1 MKVFMSWSGTRSR
14 EVAKLLDYWVKCV
27 VQASRPWIS
36 TSGIDSGSI
45 WFNQISS
52 ELQDTTFGI
61 ICLTKEN
68 KEAPWILF
76 EAGALAKGL
85 ASSRVCTFL
94 IDIETKDIRDPLA
107 QFNHTLPNYESMWKL
122 VSTLNGSLPEA
133 SRLDVVI
140 LKGVFDTYWPQF
152 QQKFS
157 LILETYPETTIV
169 EPRKQEDI
177 LSDIL
182 ESTRGLERR
191 MRLLEDRGNAG
202 TIPRSGA
209 RVVQGGV
216 RFSGSGVTR
225 VMTEINDA
233 KFAETVELAQDLLK
247 AGNDW
252 ESTHEAM
259 IRDFGIGKKLA
270 KEAVEIAMGKL
281 VLRPP
286 DEGTLGPA

>member
-1 MKVFMSWSGTRSR
+1 MKVFMSWSGNRSR

-94 IDIETKDIRDPLA
+94 IDLETKEIRDPLA
-107 QFNHTLPNYESMWKL
+107 QFNHTLPNFDSMWKL
-122 VSTLNGSLPEA
+122 VSTLNGSLPET
-133 SRLDVVI
+133 SRLEVSI
-140 LKGVFDTYWPQF
+140 LKGVFETYWPQF
-152 QQKFS
+152 EEKFES
-157 LILETYPETTIV
+157 ILETYPETTVV

-177 LSDIL
+177 LTDIL

-191 MRLLEDRGNAG
+191 MRLLEDRTNVVYH
-202 TIPRSGA
+202 TRPTT
-209 RVVQGGV
+209 RVVQGAV
-216 RFSGSGVTR
+216 NFTR
-225 VMTEINDA
+225 HPSEGEA
-233 KFAETVELAQDLLK
+233 SELAVTVNLATELKKTAADWDSVLLLMVRNY
-247 AGNDW
+247 GV
-252 ESTHEAM
+252 S
-259 IRDFGIGKKLA
+259 KKLA
-270 KEAVEIAMGKL
+270 KEAIEVASVNEL
-281 VLRPP
+281 
-286 DEGTLGPA
+286 LGPSSVAPN

>member
-1 MKVFMSWSGTRSR
+1 MKVFMSWSGDRSR

-45 WFNQISS
+45 WFNQISG

-94 IDIETKDIRDPLA
+94 IDLQTKDIRDPLA
-107 QFNHTLPNYESMWKL
+107 QFNHTLPNSDSMWKL
-122 VSTLNGSLPEA
+122 VSTLNGSLPEP
-133 SRLDVVI
+133 SRLDVII
-140 LKGVFDTYWPQF
+140 LKGVFETYWPQF
-152 QQKFS
+152 EEKFTA
-157 LILETYPETTIV
+157 ILKTYPETTVV

-177 LSDIL
+177 LTEIL

-191 MRLLEDRGNAG
+191 MRAVENSTTNEIFFEKNKNWGSNPDIALGDMWLQAKTLTLEEGVNTARSLNAQG
-202 TIPRSGA
+202 VPRSQIAALLMQHGL
-209 RVVQGGV
+209 
-216 RFSGSGVTR
+216 TR
-225 VMTEINDA
+225 KQAD
-233 KFAETVELAQDLLK
+233 ELTTIAFRKKQSPTDD
-247 AGNDW
+247 GNP
-252 ESTHEAM
+252 SS
-259 IRDFGIGKKLA
+259 
-270 KEAVEIAMGKL
+270 
-281 VLRPP
+281 
-286 DEGTLGPA
+286 

>member
-1 MKVFMSWSGTRSR
+1 MKVFMSWSGDRSR
-14 EVAKLLDYWVKCV
+14 EVAKLLDYWIKCV

-61 ICLTKEN
+61 ICITKEN

-94 IDIETKDIRDPLA
+94 IDLQTKDIRDPLA

-122 VSTLNGSLPEA
+122 VSTLNGSMPEA
-133 SRLDVVI
+133 NRLDVTI
-140 LKGVFDTYWPQF
+140 LKGVFETYWPQF
-152 QQKFS
+152 EQRFNA
-157 LILETYPETTIV
+157 ILETYPETTVV

-177 LSDIL
+177 LAEIL

-191 MRLLEDRGNAG
+191 LRLLEDRGNIAAHAR
-202 TIPRSGA
+202 PAA
-209 RVVQGGV
+209 RVMQSNLRFAGGGRIVQDLSDAQFV
-216 RFSGSGVTR
+216 EV
-225 VMTEINDA
+225 VAVATE
-233 KFAETVELAQDLLK
+233 LLK
-247 AGNDW
+247 AGNSW
-252 ESTHEAM
+252 ESAHTALIQEY
-259 IRDFGIGKKLA
+259 GIGKKAA
-270 KEAVEIAMGKL
+270 KEAIEVAASNSI
-281 VLRPP
+281 LRPP
-286 DEGTLGPA
+286 GDSPV

>member
-1 MKVFMSWSGTRSR
+1 MKVFLSWSGDRSR

-94 IDIETKDIRDPLA
+94 IDVQTKDIRDPLA
-107 QFNHTLPNYESMWKL
+107 QFNHTLPNPESMWKL
-122 VSTLNGSLPEA
+122 ISTLNGSLPEPN
-133 SRLDVVI
+133 RLDVAI
-140 LKGVFDTYWPQF
+140 LKGVFETYWPQF
-152 QQKFS
+152 EAKFAA
-157 LILETYPETTIV
+157 ILKTYPETTVV

-177 LSDIL
+177 LTEIL

-191 MRLLEDRGNAG
+191 MREIENTRSDNNSFRHVFPRAVNGDSVVVGDMWTQAREPDLNEVVSLVRSMQAKGTPRGA
-202 TIPRSGA
+202 I
-209 RVVQGGV
+209 
-216 RFSGSGVTR
+216 
-225 VMTEINDA
+225 
-233 KFAETVELAQDLLK
+233 VELLVAQLGVSIKKAEDLITL
-247 AGNDW
+247 AL
-252 ESTHEAM
+252 
-259 IRDFGIGKKLA
+259 RKKQ
-270 KEAVEIAMGKL
+270 
-281 VLRPP
+281 RPS
-286 DEGTLGPA
+286 DDGQPAN

>member
-1 MKVFMSWSGTRSR
+1 MKVFLSWSGDRSR

-76 EAGALAKGL
+76 ESGALAKGL

-94 IDIETKDIRDPLA
+94 IDLETKDIRDPLA
-107 QFNHTLPNYESMWKL
+107 QFNHTLPNPDSMWKL
-122 VSTLNGSLPEA
+122 ISTLNGSLPEPN
-133 SRLDVVI
+133 RLDVAI
-140 LKGVFDTYWPQF
+140 LKGVFETYWPQF
-152 QQKFS
+152 KEKFDA
-157 LILETYPETTIV
+157 ILNTYPETTVV

-177 LSDIL
+177 LSEIL

-191 MRLLEDRGNAG
+191 MRAIENAG
-202 TIPRSGA
+202 EDSNFFSRAYQRAANPDIAVGDMWVQTKEPELNEVVSFARSMQAKGMSREEVISLLMRRMGVSSKQA
-209 RVVQGGV
+209 EDLVTFSFRKRNRVID
-216 RFSGSGVTR
+216 
-225 VMTEINDA
+225 E
-233 KFAETVELAQDLLK
+233 
-247 AGNDW
+247 
-252 ESTHEAM
+252 
-259 IRDFGIGKKLA
+259 KKSP
-270 KEAVEIAMGKL
+270 E
-281 VLRPP
+281 
-286 DEGTLGPA
+286 

>member
-1 MKVFMSWSGTRSR
+1 MKVFMSWSGNRSR
-14 EVAKLLDYWVKCV
+14 EVANLLDYWVKCV
-27 VQASRPWIS
+27 VQASRPWVS

-94 IDIETKDIRDPLA
+94 IDLETKDIRDPLA
-107 QFNHTLPNYESMWKL
+107 QFNHTLPNFDSMWKL

-133 SRLDVVI
+133 SRLEVTI
-140 LKGVFDTYWPQF
+140 LKGVFETYWPQF
-152 QQKFS
+152 KEKFES
-157 LILETYPETTIV
+157 ILKDYPETTVV

-177 LSDIL
+177 LTDIL

-191 MRLLEDRGNAG
+191 MRLLEDRTN
-202 TIPRSGA
+202 IISHA
-209 RVVQGGV
+209 RPTGRVIQGGAH
-216 RFSGSGVTR
+216 FTR
-225 VMTEINDA
+225 HPSEVEASELTSAVNMATELKTTGADWDSV
-233 KFAETVELAQDLLK
+233 FLLL
-247 AGNDW
+247 
-252 ESTHEAM
+252 
-259 IRDFGIGKKLA
+259 IRNYGISKKLA
-270 KEAVEIAMGKL
+270 KEAIEVASINE
-281 VLRPP
+281 V
-286 DEGTLGPA
+286 LGPSSVAPN

>member
-1 MKVFMSWSGTRSR
+1 MKVFMSWSGDRSR

-94 IDIETKDIRDPLA
+94 IDLQTKDIRDPLA
-107 QFNHTLPNYESMWKL
+107 QFNHTLPNSDSMWKL
-122 VSTLNGSLPEA
+122 ISTLNGSLPEP

-140 LKGVFDTYWPQF
+140 LKGVFETYWPQF
-152 QQKFS
+152 EEKFAA
-157 LILETYPETTIV
+157 ILKTYPETTVV

-177 LSDIL
+177 LTEIL

-191 MRLLEDRGNAG
+191 MRAIESTGPDRFFAHEFQRASNSEIVAADMWTQAQEPELNELVSLVRSLQTKGM
-202 TIPRSGA
+202 PRSA
-209 RVVQGGV
+209 VVEVLMKKMRVPNKKAEELVAFAFRKKQRSADDGL
-216 RFSGSGVTR
+216 SGS
-225 VMTEINDA
+225 
-233 KFAETVELAQDLLK
+233 
-247 AGNDW
+247 
-252 ESTHEAM
+252 
-259 IRDFGIGKKLA
+259 
-270 KEAVEIAMGKL
+270 
-281 VLRPP
+281 
-286 DEGTLGPA
+286 

>member
-1 MKVFMSWSGTRSR
+1 MKVFMSWSGDRSR

-85 ASSRVCTFL
+85 ASTRVCTFL
-94 IDIETKDIRDPLA
+94 IDLQTKDIRDPLA
-107 QFNHTLPNYESMWKL
+107 QFNHTLPNSDSMWKL
-122 VSTLNGSLPEA
+122 ISTLNASLPEP
-133 SRLDVVI
+133 SRLDVLI
-140 LKGVFDTYWPQF
+140 LKGVFETYWPQF
-152 QQKFS
+152 KDKFAE
-157 LILETYPETTIV
+157 ILKTYPETTVI

-177 LSDIL
+177 LSEIL

-191 MRLLEDRGNAG
+191 MRAIENSDTEKNFSARAFQRTVNGDV
-202 TIPRSGA
+202 IPGDA
-209 RVVQGGV
+209 WTQAKDL
-216 RFSGSGVTR
+216 
-225 VMTEINDA
+225 EINEVMSLA
-233 KFAETVELAQDLLK
+233 RSMHSKGVPRGAIVELIAKQISVPMKKAEDLVTFAIRK
-247 AGNDW
+247 TQRPSDDGQ
-252 ESTHEAM
+252 STN
-259 IRDFGIGKKLA
+259 
-270 KEAVEIAMGKL
+270 
-281 VLRPP
+281 
-286 DEGTLGPA
+286 